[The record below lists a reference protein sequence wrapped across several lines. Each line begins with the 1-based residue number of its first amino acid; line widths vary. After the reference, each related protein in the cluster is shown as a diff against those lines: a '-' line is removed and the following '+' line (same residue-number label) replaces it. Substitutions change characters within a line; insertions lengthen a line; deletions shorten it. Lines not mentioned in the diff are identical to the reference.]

1 MNKDINIFVD
11 NLFTG
16 LPTTKEAEDMSRN
29 IKNQLNEK
37 YDALLSEGKN
47 EDEALGIIC
56 REFGSMSEI
65 KYELVINEAIEEH
78 DVYTYVTNKNR
89 QRFQAG
95 TGIFAIMIGLIF
107 FYYYAY
113 MVAAFSTGLIIL
125 LVFLAVGLYYIVTS
139 TAFATKANELLPNDG
154 KKKKKKGNFCFSDLT
169 ALMPFIYVYL
179 GFAYGKWAFGWIIIP
194 VYAIISDIVD
204 KILGLN

>member
-47 EDEALGIIC
+47 E
-56 REFGSMSEI
+56 
-65 KYELVINEAIEEH
+65 YELVINEAIEEH